1 VFTLTL
7 TLNPDKFAV
16 SPSRLVFGRWNE
28 TKQRD
33 EGEGDI
39 YASYSADRIGAN
51 NSIRKPF
58 RCGDSLWVCT
68 SITGKYLTQG
78 GQQEF
83 EAYTVVPKLLF
94 NATPTT
100 YNAKSSVR
108 DGEMARKDPKG
119 FYHGMAVK
127 HAGET
132 FVLAGPPAMFVAA
145 EAFTPEGVADNKT
158 EQLSL
163 F

>member
-1 VFTLTL
+1 MSV
-7 TLNPDKFAV
+7 NPAKYAV
-16 SPSRLVFGRWNE
+16 SPSRVAFGQWNE

-33 EGEGDI
+33 EGKGDI

-58 RCGDSLWVCT
+58 RYDDSLWVCT
-68 SITGKYLTQG
+68 SITGKCLTQG
-78 GQQEF
+78 GRQEF
-83 EAYTVVPKLLF
+83 EAYKVVPKLLF
-94 NATPTT
+94 SATPTS
-100 YNAKSSVR
+100 YRAKSSIQ

-132 FVLAGPPAMFVAA
+132 FVLAGPPAVFVAA
-145 EAFTPEGVADNKT
+145 EEFTPEGVADNNA